1 MLFKLSLKNIG
12 KSIKDYAIYFF
23 TLILGVAIFYVFNAI
38 DDQTVMMNVSSS
50 TYEIIKLL
58 VSILSGVSVFVSF
71 ILAFLI
77 IYASRFLIKRRN
89 KEFGI
94 YLTLGMS
101 KRKISLILFF
111 ETLMIGIA
119 SLIVGLVVGFLLSQ
133 LMSIV
138 VANMFEADLTKFKF
152 IFSTG
157 ACVKT
162 LMYFGIMYFVV
173 MIFNTIN
180 VGKCKLID
188 LMQANK
194 KTEKIKLK
202 NPIVCTIIFIISC
215 ITLGIAYYQVTGGVN
230 NLFNNN
236 FNENSIY
243 ILIIL
248 GAVSTFF
255 LFWSLSGLL
264 LKIVISLKK
273 VYYKGLNSFTL
284 RQFSSK
290 INTMIFSMTIICLM
304 LFITICVLSSALS
317 MKNSLNK
324 NFIDFSPRD
333 IEFSKSCNVN
343 QEESDITDIQKEN
356 LKLSIEEV
364 FKKFGFDFNSNLKNI
379 VRFSLYYDDNVTLKS
394 TLGSY
399 FEIANKQYP
408 FLNYSDYI
416 ILIKNSDYNNIADS
430 FHLEKVKLEDNEYV
444 VVGNYSSI
452 INIKNEALERNT
464 KITINQKDYYPK
476 YKKAI
481 NGFYE
486 MGSQETEVGFIVLPD
501 NALKDEQKIRNQIIA
516 DYNGNPDDIESIINS
531 ITKNNQFY
539 IDYGISVDTKKDIRE
554 ASIGLGAV
562 VTFLGLYLGIIF
574 LISCAAILALKE
586 LSESSDNV
594 EKFKMLRRI
603 GVDEA
608 MINKALFRQI
618 GIFFMFPLIL
628 ASIHSVFGIMFCN
641 NILKTVGVSFKLSSI
656 IITAMFIILIY
667 GGYFFVTYLCSKN
680 IIKEN
685 N

>member
-1 MLFKLSLKNIG
+1 MLFKLSLKNIS

-38 DDQTVMMNVSSS
+38 DDQSVMMKVSS
-50 TYEIIKLL
+50 TTAEIIKLMTN
-58 VSILSGVSVFVSF
+58 VLSGVSVFVSI

-77 IYASRFLIKRRN
+77 VYASRFLIKRRN
-89 KEFGI
+89 KEFGV

-101 KRKISLILFF
+101 KKKISLILFI
-111 ETLMIGIA
+111 ETLIIGIV
-119 SLIVGLVVGFLLSQ
+119 SLVVGLGIGFLLSQ
-133 LMSIV
+133 LMSIL
-138 VANMFEADLTKFKF
+138 VANMFEADLTRFQF
-152 IFSTG
+152 VFSTN
-157 ACVKT
+157 ACIKT
-162 LMYFGIMYFVV
+162 LIYFSIMYFVV

-180 VGKCKLID
+180 IGKCKLID
-188 LMQANK
+188 LMHSNK
-194 KTEKIKLK
+194 KSEKIKLK
-202 NPIVCTIIFIISC
+202 NPLFCTIVFIISC
-215 ITLGIAYYQVTGGVN
+215 IVLGFAYYQVTGGIEKMTN
-230 NLFNNN
+230 A
-236 FNENSIY
+236 NSIFVP
-243 ILIIL
+243 IGV
-248 GAVSTFF
+248 GAISTFF
-255 LFWSLSGLL
+255 VFWSLSGLL
-264 LKIVISLKK
+264 LKIFISMKNT
-273 VYYKGLNSFTL
+273 YYKGLNSFTL

-290 INTMIFSMTIICLM
+290 INTMTFSVTIICLM

-333 IEFSKSCNVN
+333 IELSKRCNVN

-356 LKLSIEEV
+356 LKLSIEEA
-364 FKKFGFDFNSNLKNI
+364 FKKLGFDFNSNLKNI
-379 VRFSLYYDDNVTLKS
+379 VKFSLYYDDNVTLKS

-399 FEIANKQYP
+399 HEIANKQYP

-416 ILIKNSDYNNIADS
+416 ILVKNSDYNNIADS

-486 MGSQETEVGFIVLPD
+486 MGSQETEAGFIVLPD

-516 DYNGNPDDIESIINS
+516 DYNGNPDDIESTINS

-539 IDYGISVDTKKDIRE
+539 IDYGITINTKKDIRE

-641 NILKTVGVSFKLSSI
+641 NILKTMGVNFNLKSV
-656 IITAMFIILIY
+656 IITALFIIFIY
-667 GGYFFVTYLCSKN
+667 GGYFFITYICSKN
-680 IIKEN
+680 IIKEK
-685 N
+685 

>member
-152 IFSTG
+152 IFSIG

-173 MIFNTIN
+173 MIFNTVN
-180 VGKCKLID
+180 VSKCKLID

-194 KTEKIKLK
+194 KSEKIKLK
-202 NPIVCTIIFIISC
+202 NPLVCTIIFIISC

-333 IEFSKSCNVN
+333 IEFSKRCNVN

-364 FKKFGFDFNSNLKNI
+364 FKELGFNFNSNLKNI

-516 DYNGNPDDIESIINS
+516 DYNGNPDDIESTINS

>member
-1 MLFKLSLKNIG
+1 MLFKLSLKNIS

-38 DDQTVMMNVSSS
+38 DDQSVMMKVSS
-50 TYEIIKLL
+50 TTAEIIKLMTN
-58 VSILSGVSVFVSF
+58 VLSGVSVFVSI

-77 IYASRFLIKRRN
+77 VYASRFLIKRRN
-89 KEFGI
+89 KEFGV

-101 KRKISLILFF
+101 KKKISLILFI
-111 ETLMIGIA
+111 ETLIIGIV
-119 SLIVGLVVGFLLSQ
+119 SLVVGLGIGFLLSQ
-133 LMSIV
+133 LMSIL
-138 VANMFEADLTKFKF
+138 VANMFEADLTRFQF
-152 IFSTG
+152 VFSTN
-157 ACVKT
+157 ACIKT
-162 LMYFGIMYFVV
+162 LIYFSIMYFVV

-180 VGKCKLID
+180 ISKCKLID
-188 LMQANK
+188 LMHSNK
-194 KTEKIKLK
+194 KSEKIKLK
-202 NPIVCTIIFIISC
+202 NPLFCTIVFIISC
-215 ITLGIAYYQVTGGVN
+215 IALGFAYYQVTGGIEKMTN
-230 NLFNNN
+230 A
-236 FNENSIY
+236 NSIFVP
-243 ILIIL
+243 IGI

-255 LFWSLSGLL
+255 VFWSLSGLL
-264 LKIVISLKK
+264 LKIFISMKNT
-273 VYYKGLNSFTL
+273 YYKGLNSFTL

-290 INTMIFSMTIICLM
+290 INTMTFSVTIICLM

-333 IEFSKSCNVN
+333 IELSKRCNVN

-356 LKLSIEEV
+356 LKLSIEEA

-379 VRFSLYYDDNVTLKS
+379 VKFSLYYDDNVTLKS

-399 FEIANKQYP
+399 HEIANKQYP

-416 ILIKNSDYNNIADS
+416 ILVKNSDYNNIADS

-444 VVGNYSSI
+444 VVGNYSRI

-486 MGSQETEVGFIVLPD
+486 MGSQETEAGFIVLPD

-516 DYNGNPDDIESIINS
+516 DYNGNPDDIESTINS

-539 IDYGISVDTKKDIRE
+539 IDYGITINTKKDIRE
-554 ASIGLGAV
+554 ASIGLGVV

-641 NILKTVGVSFKLSSI
+641 NILKTMGVNFNLKSV
-656 IITAMFIILIY
+656 IITALFIIFIY
-667 GGYFFVTYLCSKN
+667 GGYFFITYICSKN
-680 IIKEN
+680 IIKEK
-685 N
+685 

>member
-1 MLFKLSLKNIG
+1 MLFKLSLKNIS

-38 DDQTVMMNVSSS
+38 GDQTVMMKVSS
-50 TYEIIKLL
+50 TTAEIIKLMTN
-58 VSILSGVSVFVSF
+58 ILSGVSVFVSI

-77 IYASRFLIKRRN
+77 VYASRFLIKRRN
-89 KEFGI
+89 KEFGV

-101 KRKISLILFF
+101 KKKISLILFI
-111 ETLMIGIA
+111 ETLIIGIV
-119 SLIVGLVVGFLLSQ
+119 SLVVGLGIGFLLSQ
-133 LMSIV
+133 LMSIL
-138 VANMFEADLTKFKF
+138 VANMFEADLTRFQF
-152 IFSTG
+152 VFSTN
-157 ACVKT
+157 ACIKT
-162 LMYFGIMYFVV
+162 LIYFSIMYFVV

-180 VGKCKLID
+180 ISKCKLID
-188 LMQANK
+188 LMHSNK
-194 KTEKIKLK
+194 KSEKIKLK
-202 NPIVCTIIFIISC
+202 NPLFCTIVFIISC
-215 ITLGIAYYQVTGGVN
+215 IALGFAYYQVTGGIEKMTN
-230 NLFNNN
+230 A
-236 FNENSIY
+236 NSIFVP
-243 ILIIL
+243 IGI

-255 LFWSLSGLL
+255 VFWSLSGLL
-264 LKIVISLKK
+264 LKIFISMKNT
-273 VYYKGLNSFTL
+273 YYKGLNSFTL

-290 INTMIFSMTIICLM
+290 INTMTFSVTIICLM

-333 IEFSKSCNVN
+333 IELSKRCNVN

-356 LKLSIEEV
+356 LKLSIEEA

-379 VRFSLYYDDNVTLKS
+379 VKFSLYYDDNVTLKS

-399 FEIANKQYP
+399 HEIANKQYP

-416 ILIKNSDYNNIADS
+416 ILVKNSDYNNIADS

-486 MGSQETEVGFIVLPD
+486 MGSQETEAGFIVLPD

-516 DYNGNPDDIESIINS
+516 DYNGNPDDIESTINS

-539 IDYGISVDTKKDIRE
+539 IDYGITINTKKDIRE
-554 ASIGLGAV
+554 ASIGLGV
-562 VTFLGLYLGIIF
+562 IVTFLGLYLGIIF

-641 NILKTVGVSFKLSSI
+641 NILKTMGVNFNLKSV
-656 IITAMFIILIY
+656 IITALFIIFIY
-667 GGYFFVTYLCSKN
+667 GGYFFITYICSKN
-680 IIKEN
+680 IIKEK
-685 N
+685 